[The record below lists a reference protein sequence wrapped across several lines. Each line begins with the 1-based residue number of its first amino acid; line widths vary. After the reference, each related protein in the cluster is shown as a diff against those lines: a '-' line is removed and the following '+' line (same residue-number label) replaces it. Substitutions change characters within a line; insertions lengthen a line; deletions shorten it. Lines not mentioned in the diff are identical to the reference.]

1 MSGLLL
7 QDFNQMQSVTT
18 GARIDR
24 CATGTYLVPQQ
35 AILFS
40 DHVALVV

>member
-18 GARIDR
+18 GTCIDR
-24 CATGTYLVPQQ
+24 CTAGTDLVPQQ